1 MPFNNTSFADLV
13 RIEQMRKIESAKA
26 EDLSYASIQDMP
38 KPTGSNFN
46 YPDFIRRLDLRARRL
61 IQENALNDALQQ
73 PHQQF
78 IRARRICLGVAILL
92 GSLASSQA
100 VSDAVTLNIYWLL
113 AVLLGFNMISL
124 LLWISGITLNLQS
137 LSSGVVAQLVSWL
150 PYRNKQEPTI
160 AALATHA
167 WWENCLTGTVGKWRI
182 SVVTHQFWLTYLL
195 SGMILLILLML
206 AKQYHFTWGTTL
218 LPDNSLPR
226 LTQFLG
232 APLQAMGL
240 TIPDDPQTVA
250 SRIGAGKQDAE
261 TRTAWANFLIG
272 SLLVYGVFPRL
283 LVLGLSLIMQKWS
296 ERRFRLDLYLP
307 YYIELRQRLM
317 ARAIRAEVIDADPQA
332 GAKPAEITLPSAH
345 SGIPHPALALG
356 IELDQ
361 ATQWPDTL
369 HCRLNIVDQTT
380 QDEALALIRQTGT
393 PIVLGVAAHRV
404 PDRGVQRLIKELADH
419 TSSKLWLIL
428 LSKPSASPVANNRE
442 VAWFRLAEACGI
454 PAEHVVTR

>member
-1 MPFNNTSFADLV
+1 MPFNNNTFADLV

-78 IRARRICLGVAILL
+78 IRARRICLGLAVLL
-92 GSLASSQA
+92 GGLAASQA
-100 VSDAVTLNIYWLL
+100 VSDTVMLNIYWLL

-167 WWENCLTGTVGKWRI
+167 WWENCLTGAVGKWRI
-182 SVVTHQFWLTYLL
+182 SVITHQFWLTYLM

-206 AKQYHFTWGTTL
+206 AKQYNFTWGTTL

-261 TRTAWANFLIG
+261 TRAAWANFLIG
-272 SLLVYGVFPRL
+272 SLLVYGIFPRL

-317 ARAIRAEVIDADPQA
+317 ARAIQAEVIDADPQA
-332 GAKPAEITLPSAH
+332 GAKPVEVVLPAVH
-345 SGIPHPALALG
+345 AGIPHNALALG

-361 ATQWPDTL
+361 STQWPDTL
-369 HCRLNIVDQTT
+369 RCRLNIVDQST
-380 QDEALALIRQTGT
+380 QDEALALIKQSST
-393 PIVLGVAAHRV
+393 PIVFGVAAHRV
-404 PDRGVQRLIKELADH
+404 PDRGVQRLIKELADQ
-419 TSSKLWLIL
+419 TGSKPWLVL
-428 LSKPSASPVANNRE
+428 LNKPSASPVANTRE
-442 VAWFRLAEACGI
+442 MAWFRLAEACSI